1 MEQKRTNNRKLPALI
16 AAVLVLAVAATVAT
30 VTVLNQTRETQ
41 KPALYFEG
49 VALRPVMDAAGE
61 TSIQALVDIYAEDI
75 RYLNNVQFY
84 ATYDGSYWV
93 PSDMETNE
101 AVTGVTRKF
110 FSVPDELYDGRSPYY
125 VFGEGS
131 TTITQAVN
139 AVETTRQMLY
149 LLLST
154 RNIPEA
160 EINDWPEAGSVKRFL
175 ASEDSGLEG
184 EDEDT
189 EGEPEGG
196 SGDPSWNLYI
206 DAQGKK
212 VKVATLSFRVNPD
225 KLAEMVDIFEG
236 KQSSLGLIDGNYLLQ
251 LQTRTGAAPGGGNTM
266 VAVYGWP
273 NTEAVSN
280 PVIYSLMGKNL
291 TTSVAWTFPERPV
304 KLVSNERDVTV
315 NAYQAYTDATVAD
328 IARTL
333 QKYSPTARATYS
345 SGREEDILLYWGGG
359 EGCYI
364 TNQAG
369 EQRLFRWTTD
379 AAGDYD
385 GGYELLKWDGTAED
399 WVPETGNWYDPTG
412 GSYTVQ
418 QYVDYPWEGAA
429 RRYEYPVQ
437 VDLTVTPVRATGVTA
452 SNLYKSYVNPDVPKD
467 YDALELADEALI
479 TTDAVTGGGS
489 LTMNIDSWTP
499 GYTADMSTITGIR
512 TEAGGTTTPVTWT
525 DTEGDN
531 NVGVYTFDA
540 VPEFTA
546 AAIQR
551 AYPWLT
557 VTQDYTVQA
566 VREIVDAARWVD
578 DKLYEVVAT
587 RNDETGVLTLE
598 VRKRLPDGTGYDVM
612 PDNTTFRVKIPNG
625 TLLDTAWFNTTN
637 GGRYSYPDKPV
648 QYTVN
653 GTAVSTY
660 PIAVEP
666 GNTTGD
672 HLAEREMV
680 RRAINLGGYFRVEVT
695 EPGKASSSF
704 LPAYIGPRK
713 NIYLASYTIVDGSA
727 ETATVKNAFDFT
739 GRRNGLLSLYR
750 DQRLGTTVVL
760 PYGSGYSVATRYD
773 GMTGAEPGKT
783 HTVVVDAWTN
793 ETPRN
798 DGAWNGTRWT
808 GTEPITVQY
817 GADLFARKAVLTGY
831 GTVENEDVL
840 QSYKDRQVTILT
852 EVGDQDIPEEHLRL
866 TYEETGASVRLTANG
881 EVDEVRFDPRLVGYA
896 YNQEVTLTLTNTGDT
911 DIRGLYL
918 DTAALG
924 GVFRVI
930 APPATELPAGA
941 STTFT
946 LSYQLGL
953 AKDIYSTK
961 TAAAPLKVFSSTGE
975 KKQFD
980 AYLKVTDEPLWRVTV
995 RSEDENMGG
1004 GRLVAGAVDGALD
1017 ETAAPNLYETGKKVW
1032 VLAEPKGEYTVGSAY
1047 YYDKSGTKVPLA
1059 EYTPTVTS
1067 DGKVLFSFDMPEQN
1081 VVVYISFKETT
1092 WAKLRLELLRVD
1104 AGPTDDSLAWK
1115 LPLYNADDYTVVQ
1128 AAEDETP
1135 DLSAPD
1141 YLVIIPAEDERVQLK
1156 VKLRDIL
1163 KGTPPLSA
1171 DVKMLLNYEGD
1182 GDSDVT
1188 VYDYRHTPGETDPL
1202 LDHASALFD
1211 APQPGR
1217 TVTATIT
1224 ITAEEDGET
1233 VTRDYTV
1240 KIARRPTE
1248 EDPPKYPLYPGNSPY
1263 GMIDGDATIT
1273 DKAAAKAAFDAAD
1286 RFDAAY
1292 MPTRAGDLTNT
1303 YWTEAWTGTNY
1314 DRDPAAL
1321 FVYLGEPFDDPGP
1334 EEVRNT
1340 ARDLVD
1346 VAAVSRSVT
1355 VTLLDRSKPNPTQ
1368 AEQFAGTE
1376 TVTLELGTADT
1387 VRVADWWKDK
1397 DGTDYSGQIRPGVYS
1412 LTYTFTDVDGAE
1424 LTFTRPLIILSR
1436 NGDVTLDGGAA
1447 GGPDAAAIEGREGS
1461 SLGYE
1466 AAGYPDSR
1474 LFLYRVCDANNDRN
1488 LNNVDANAI
1497 RGGRCV
1503 IYYLPTDYNDHCTSA
1518 VRP

>member
-1 MEQKRTNNRKLPALI
+1 MEQKRSNNRKLPALI
-16 AAVLVLAVAATVAT
+16 AAVLVVALAATVT
-30 VTVLNQTRETQ
+30 TITVLNQVREAPQ
-41 KPALYFEG
+41 PALYFEG
-49 VALRPVMDAAGE
+49 VTLRPVMDAAGE
-61 TSIQALVDIYAEDI
+61 TSIQALVDVYAEDV

-84 ATYDGSYWV
+84 ATYDSSYWV

-101 AVTGVTRKF
+101 AVSGVTRRF
-110 FSVPDELYDGRSPYY
+110 FGVPDELYDGRNPYY

-131 TTITQAVN
+131 TTVTQAVN
-139 AVETTRQMLY
+139 AVETAQQTLY

-154 RNIPEA
+154 RNIPET
-160 EINDWPEAGSVKRFL
+160 EIDNWPEAGQVKRFFV
-175 ASEDSGLEG
+175 SEDSGLEEG
-184 EDEDT
+184 EGE

-196 SGDPSWNLYI
+196 SSGPSWNLYI

-212 VKVATLSFRVNPD
+212 VNVVTLSFRVNED

-236 KQSSLGLIDGNYLLQ
+236 KQSPLGVIDGKYLLQ
-251 LQTRTGAAPGGGNTM
+251 LQTRTGSAPGGGRTM
-266 VAVYGWP
+266 VAAYDWP

-280 PVIYSLMGKNL
+280 PVIYSLIGKNL

-304 KLVSNERDVTV
+304 KLVSSERDVTV

-328 IARTL
+328 IVRTL

-345 SGREEDILLYWGGG
+345 SGKEEDILLYWGGD

-364 TNQAG
+364 MNQAG
-369 EQRLFRWTTD
+369 EQRLFRWTKD

-385 GGYELLKWDGTAED
+385 GGYELLKWDDTAGD
-399 WVPETGNWYDPTG
+399 WVPETGSWYDPTG
-412 GSYTVQ
+412 GVYTVQ
-418 QYVDYPWEGAA
+418 QYVDYPWEGTT

-437 VDLTVTPVRATGVTA
+437 VNLTVTPVTATGVTA
-452 SNLYKSYVNPDVPKD
+452 NNLYKSYANPNVPD
-467 YDALELADEALI
+467 NYDALELADEALI
-479 TTDAVTGGGS
+479 ITDVVTGSGS
-489 LTMNIDSWTP
+489 LTINIDSWTP
-499 GYTADMSTITGIR
+499 DYTDDMSTITGIR
-512 TEAGGTTTPVTWT
+512 TEPGGGTTAVTWT
-525 DTEGDN
+525 DTTDDN
-531 NVGVYTFDA
+531 NVGIYTFDA

-551 AYPWLT
+551 VYPWLT
-557 VTQDYTVQA
+557 VTRDYAVQA
-566 VREIVDAARWVD
+566 VREIADAARWVD
-578 DKLYEVVAT
+578 DTLYEVVAT

-625 TLLDTAWFNTTN
+625 TLLDTAWFNNTN

-648 QYTVN
+648 PYTVN
-653 GTAVSTY
+653 GETVSTY

-666 GNTTGD
+666 GYTTGSY
-672 HLAEREMV
+672 LAEREMV
-680 RRAINLGGYFRVEVT
+680 RRAINLGGYFEVEVT
-695 EPGKASSSF
+695 EPDKVSSSF

-727 ETATVKNAFDFT
+727 ETATVKNAFDFR
-739 GRRNGLLSLYR
+739 GDRAGLLSLYR
-750 DQRLGTTVVL
+750 DRKLGTIVVL
-760 PYGSGYSVATRYD
+760 PYGSEYSVATRYD
-773 GMTGAEPGKT
+773 GMTGAEPGKV
-783 HTVVVDAWTN
+783 HTVVVDAWTK
-793 ETPRN
+793 ETALG
-798 DGAWNGTRWT
+798 DGGWSGTQWT
-808 GTEPITVQY
+808 GTVPITVQY
-817 GADLFARKAVLTGY
+817 GADLFARRAVLTGF

-840 QSYKDRQVTILT
+840 TSYRDRQVTILAQ
-852 EVGDQDIPEEHLRL
+852 VGEEAPQESLRL

-881 EVDEVRFDPRLVGYA
+881 EVDEVRFDPRQVGYT
-896 YNQEVTLTLTNTGDT
+896 YNQMVTLTLTNTGDT

-918 DTAALG
+918 DTGALEG
-924 GVFRVI
+924 LFRVI
-930 APPATELPAGA
+930 NPPATELPAGA

-953 AKDIYSTK
+953 DKGIYSTK
-961 TAAAPLKVFSSTGE
+961 AENVPLKVFSASGE
-975 KKQFD
+975 RKQFD
-980 AYLKVTDEPLWRVTV
+980 AYLKVTDQPLWRVTV
-995 RSEDENMGG
+995 RSEDDAMGG
-1004 GRLVAGAVDGALD
+1004 GRLVEGVADGTLN
-1017 ETAAPNLYETGKKVW
+1017 ETAAPNIYETGEKVW

-1047 YYDKSGTKVPLA
+1047 YYNKEGVKVTLA
-1059 EYTPTVTS
+1059 EHTPVVTA
-1067 DGKVLFSFDMPEQN
+1067 DGKVLFSFDMPAQN
-1081 VVVYISFKETT
+1081 VVVYISFRETT

-1104 AGPTDDSLAWK
+1104 AGPTDDSLTWK
-1115 LPLYNADDYTVVQ
+1115 LPLYKADDYKVIQ
-1128 AAEDETP
+1128 ATEDEVP

-1141 YLVIIPAEDERVQLK
+1141 YLVIIGAEDDRVQLK

-1171 DVKMLLNYEGD
+1171 DVKMTLNYEGD
-1182 GDSDVT
+1182 IGTDVT
-1188 VYDYRHTPGETDPL
+1188 VYDYLHTPGETDPL

-1211 APQPGR
+1211 APLPGR
-1217 TVTATIT
+1217 TVTAFIT
-1224 ITAEEDGET
+1224 ITAEEDGVT
-1233 VTRDYTV
+1233 VKRDYTV
-1240 KIARRPTE
+1240 KIARRPTDD
-1248 EDPPKYPLYPGNSPY
+1248 DPAEYPLYPGNSPY

-1273 DKAAAKAAFDAAD
+1273 DKTAAKAAFNVED

-1292 MPTRAGDLTNT
+1292 TPARAGDLTNT
-1303 YWTEAWTGTNY
+1303 YWTEAWAGTNY

-1340 ARDLVD
+1340 ARDVVD
-1346 VAAVSRSVT
+1346 VAEVSRSVT
-1355 VTLLDRSKPNPTQ
+1355 VTLLDLSKPSPTQ
-1368 AEQFAGTE
+1368 AEQFAGAG
-1376 TVTLELGTADT
+1376 TVTLELGTADV

-1397 DGTDYSGQIRPGVYS
+1397 DGTDYSGQIRPGIYS

-1447 GGPDAAAIEGREGS
+1447 GSPDAAAIEGRLGS
-1461 SLGYE
+1461 SLGHE

-1497 RGGRCV
+1497 RGGKCV
-1503 IYYLPTDYNDHCTSA
+1503 TYYLPTEYNDFTA
-1518 VRP
+1518 PATP